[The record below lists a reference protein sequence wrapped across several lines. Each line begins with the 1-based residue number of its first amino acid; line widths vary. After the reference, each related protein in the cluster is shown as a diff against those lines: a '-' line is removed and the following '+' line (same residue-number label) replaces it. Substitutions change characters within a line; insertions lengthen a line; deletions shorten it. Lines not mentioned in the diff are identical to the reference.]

1 MGLFRR
7 KKKAEND
14 IGSLP
19 TSEVKQPTWNM
30 IEINQKIKEIVDEYD
45 GKYDQLSELYKK
57 RHEIFDEEYA
67 IGDASDEKWDEIDD
81 EIPFMTDDGDY
92 NETWLNKKEELGN
105 ATIKALEKTKKLLDE
120 IDMKILVELELI
132 LNKKFCRECCILH
145 SECMSKNVE
154 KGNACVLSRLWC

>member
-1 MGLFRR
+1 MD
-7 KKKAEND
+7 K
-14 IGSLP
+14 
-19 TSEVKQPTWNM
+19 
-30 IEINQKIKEIVDEYD
+30 YD

-67 IGDASDEKWDEIDD
+67 IGDANDEKWDEIDD

-132 LNKKFCRECCILH
+132 LDKKFC
-145 SECMSKNVE
+145 
-154 KGNACVLSRLWC
+154 

>member
-30 IEINQKIKEIVDEYD
+30 IEINHKIKEIVDEYD

-57 RHEIFDEEYA
+57 RHEIFDMEDA
-67 IGDASDEKWDEIDD
+67 IVDAHDDESDEIND
-81 EIPFMTDDGDY
+81 EIPYMTDFGDENPANLNAHYKLSDG
-92 NETWLNKKEELGN
+92 TTKS
-105 ATIKALEKTKKLLDE
+105 LERCRILLDE

-132 LNKKFCRECCILH
+132 LNKKFCRKCCILH
-145 SECMSKNVE
+145 SDICK
-154 KGNACVLSRLWC
+154 K